1 MFVGRLKGMNR
12 DREYSNIYLKN
23 WILYIN
29 RYLIEFDRNIELLFF
44 ELEKVRNLRFFYSS
58 I

>member
-1 MFVGRLKGMNR
+1 MNR

-29 RYLIEFDRNIELLFF
+29 RYLIESDRNIELLFF